1 MSEVVR
7 RLQILTPE
15 VKALRVPQ
23 SFMGGVGRAI
33 EITPRG
39 SRKVTGA
46 SPKDVAAQA
55 DELADR
61 FAGAKKQSDKIA
73 SRLSSGL
80 SDDER
85 ERRVAEPFDDLI
97 SQVRQYGKSDD
108 SPTVLAGIA
117 SALLRLDGD
126 TRDLVLRRAGD
137 PEVFAPLRDS
147 SPAPKK
153 TAEESTPETPATPSI
168 YKLPAPSILS
178 ALIA

>member
-15 VKALRVPQ
+15 VKALGVPQ
-23 SFMGGVGRAI
+23 PFMGGVGRAI
-33 EITPRG
+33 EITQRG

-55 DELADR
+55 DDLAAR

-97 SQVRQYGKSDD
+97 SQVRQYGKQDD

-126 TRDLVLRRAGD
+126 TRDLVLRRAGN
-137 PEVFAPLRDS
+137 PEAFATLR
-147 SPAPKK
+147 SPATSKPKED
-153 TAEESTPETPATPSI
+153 APETPPPPSI
-168 YKLPAPSILS
+168 YKMPSPSILAS
-178 ALIA
+178 LIA